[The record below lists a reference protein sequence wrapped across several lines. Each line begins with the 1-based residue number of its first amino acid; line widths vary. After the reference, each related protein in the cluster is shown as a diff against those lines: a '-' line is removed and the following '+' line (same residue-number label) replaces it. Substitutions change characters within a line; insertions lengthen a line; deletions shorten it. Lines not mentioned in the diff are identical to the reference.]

1 MKVATLLAI
10 AATAAVPIL
19 GAPAETNAD
28 RLARGLPP
36 LPPVRRATPIDG
48 KSPFN
53 FFICFAILTIIFI
66 VGAKRSVP
74 SGTPPPA
81 CSTGP
86 VQCCN
91 LVDTIANSLVG
102 TIVGLLGVTV
112 GKGVLVGVTC
122 SPFSITPSW
131 YVYFII

>member
-1 MKVATLLAI
+1 MRVATLLAI
-10 AATAAVPIL
+10 AATAAVPVL

-48 KSPFN
+48 
-53 FFICFAILTIIFI
+53 
-66 VGAKRSVP
+66 AKRSAP

-91 LVDTIANSLVG
+91 LVGTIANSLIG
-102 TIVGLLGVTV
+102 TIVGLLGIVV
-112 GKGVLVGVTC
+112 GADVQIGVTC
-122 SPFSITPSW
+122 QSFSITPSCITQP
-131 YVYFII
+131 VCCQNIVSNGLVAIGCSPINL